1 MAHQALSSAGRGS
14 TGCRAEQ
21 HGQGVERDSIFA
33 RGRLGQASH
42 AAHARVC
49 HWPPAHAVDP
59 VDRVGYI
66 ASGPLGLWVFGSLRS
81 VCSVHADRAKDR
93 KLLQTELL

>member
-14 TGCRAEQ
+14 RGCRAEQ

-49 HWPPAHAVDP
+49 HWPPAYAVDR
-59 VDRVGYI
+59 VDRVGCI
-66 ASGPLGLWVFGSLRS
+66 ASGSLGLWVSEKR
-81 VCSVHADRAKDR
+81 VQCAR
-93 KLLQTELL
+93 E